1 MPFHPRRVTTVSVAL
16 SATLFAACSDVPI
29 TGPTGN
35 ELRRSPE
42 MRTEKVRAAV
52 AAQNR
57 HMFRLHRIPGV
68 VGTAVGLRAGGEAA
82 VQVFVVDNTAR
93 DIPGRLDDVPVD
105 VKVSGMLVAF
115 SDPTTRLRPAALGFS
130 VGHPAITAG
139 TIGARVTNGV
149 QVFILSNNHVLAASN
164 DASIGDPILQPGTF
178 DGGTAADQ
186 IATLHAFAPIDF
198 AGGNNWIDAAIALS
212 TPSNLSNTTPLD
224 DGYGTPSSEI
234 FGDAN
239 GDRSFD
245 NPGSLLNVQVKKY
258 GRTTKLTSGT
268 ITGINATV
276 DICYEVLFIFCV
288 KSARFV
294 DQLIITGNGFSGG
307 GDSGSLIVTDNTSA
321 NPVALLFG
329 GSATQT
335 IANRIDH
342 VLAWFNVDI
351 DGSASEP
358 PPPPDPIT
366 DVAAVGV
373 TAPANVTVGSTVNVS
388 VSVRNVGNQD
398 VGPFEVTLNDETAGA
413 AIGTQS
419 VAALAPGATATR
431 TFAWNTTGATLGTHV
446 LRGAHTLSDENAAND
461 AASAQSSVNAVS
473 TNAIHIGDLDGN
485 ASGNRRWDAT
495 VTITVHN
502 SNHQA
507 INGARVLGTWTPTGL
522 NSNDCTTGELGGIGT
537 CIMLYPSIA
546 RNRQFVTLTINS
558 VSLAGFTYQ
567 QGANH
572 DPDAGSNGTT
582 IRVNRP

>member
-1 MPFHPRRVTTVSVAL
+1 MPFHPRRVTTVSAVLCANL
-16 SATLFAACSDVPI
+16 LAACADAPI

-35 ELRRSPE
+35 ELARSTE
-42 MRTEKVRAAV
+42 KRTEDVRAAI

-57 HMFRLHRIPGV
+57 HMLRLHAIPGV
-68 VGTAVGLRAGGEAA
+68 VGTAVGLRAGGDAA

-93 DIPGRLDDVPVD
+93 DIPSRLDDVPVD
-105 VKVSGMLVAF
+105 VKVTGMLVAF
-115 SDPTTRLRPAALGFS
+115 SDPTIRLRPAPLGFS
-130 VGHPAITAG
+130 VGHPSITAG
-139 TIGARVTNGV
+139 TIGARVTNGS

-178 DGGTAADQ
+178 DGGTSADQ

-212 TPSNLSNTTPLD
+212 TPTNLANATPVD
-224 DGYGTPSSEI
+224 DGYGTPNSEI

-239 GDRSFD
+239 SDRIID
-245 NPGSLLNVQVKKY
+245 NPSTLLNVPVKKY

-294 DQLIITGNGFSGG
+294 DQLIITPGGFSGG

-321 NPVALLFG
+321 NPVGLLFG
-329 GSATQT
+329 GSGTQT

-366 DVAAVGV
+366 DVAVVGV
-373 TAPANVTVGSTVNVS
+373 SAPANVTIGSTANVS

-398 VGPFEVTLNDETAGA
+398 VGAFDVSLNDETAGTP
-413 AIGTQS
+413 IGTQS
-419 VAALAPGATATR
+419 VSGLAAGATVTR
-431 TFAWNTTGATLGTHV
+431 TFAWNTTGAALGTHL
-446 LRGAHTLSDENAAND
+446 LRGSHTLADENAAND
-461 AASAQSSVNAVS
+461 AGTAQSSVNAVA
-473 TNAIHIGDLDGN
+473 TNTIHIGDLDGS
-485 ASGNRRWDAT
+485 ASGNRRWDAV

-507 INGARVLGTWTPTGL
+507 INGARVLGTWTPLGL

-546 RNRQFVTLTINS
+546 RSRAFVTLTINS
-558 VSLAGFTYQ
+558 VSMAGFTYQ
-567 QGANH
+567 ATANH
-572 DPDAGSNGTT
+572 DPDGSSNGTT